1 MEILGTLFFGAVA
14 AGSANGIYGVL
25 AAAISEHAPHLFLW
39 IRRISIL
46 VLLLFLTEQLFLAF
60 MWVRGSVS
68 LDAALDGF
76 PLLLRRAVFIGTP
89 PAACNL
95 AIYSLR
101 ARKEVGW

>member
-1 MEILGTLFFGAVA
+1 M
-14 AGSANGIYGVL
+14 
-25 AAAISEHAPHLFLW
+25 
-39 IRRISIL
+39 
-46 VLLLFLTEQLFLAF
+46 LFLTEQLFLAF

-101 ARKEVGW
+101 ARKEVGWRKFAIRSIVGAIAGFLVAMFMLVQLVIIVPTYD